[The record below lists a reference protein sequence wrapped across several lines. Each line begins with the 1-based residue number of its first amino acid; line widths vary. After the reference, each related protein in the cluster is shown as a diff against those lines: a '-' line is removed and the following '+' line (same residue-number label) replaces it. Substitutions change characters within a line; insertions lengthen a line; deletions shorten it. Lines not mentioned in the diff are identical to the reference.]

1 MVTCIHSYVDVLGS
15 LFNCSL
21 AHSHMTCTDYSQLK
35 SYLLLV
41 TCISVCIHSFK
52 PITYSISLCTL
63 LLHVDVVGWFHCH
76 MTCIDYCQSSS
87 LSLVTFISVDI
98 HLYVFT
104 FTCNCI
110 LMLIP
115 ALPSLLIAALP
126 TSLESTVIEASELNI
141 PRSQHNR
148 LWSVTSPLELP
159 AWRTSKNANVATQ
172 NPTPT

>member
-63 LLHVDVVGWFHCH
+63 LLHVDIVGWFHCH

-104 FTCNCI
+104 FTCWHTWVTFNCLPPSVWPTVNSTAVITWIVLHSDDMYILTTCICNYI
-110 LMLIP
+110 LMLI
-115 ALPSLLIAALP
+115 
-126 TSLESTVIEASELNI
+126 VIIFQLYLYI
-141 PRSQHNR
+141 IVF
-148 LWSVTSPLELP
+148 WC
-159 AWRTSKNANVATQ
+159 WF
-172 NPTPT
+172 